1 MSSLAIQIPRAYSV
15 ECTEQELIVFLTDG
29 RYLSVP
35 IAWFPRLMKANVE
48 QKADYEILGDGEG
61 IHWQQIDEDI
71 SIFGLLIGKPSVE
84 FNR

>member
-1 MSSLAIQIPRAYSV
+1 MSSLAIQIPRAYLV